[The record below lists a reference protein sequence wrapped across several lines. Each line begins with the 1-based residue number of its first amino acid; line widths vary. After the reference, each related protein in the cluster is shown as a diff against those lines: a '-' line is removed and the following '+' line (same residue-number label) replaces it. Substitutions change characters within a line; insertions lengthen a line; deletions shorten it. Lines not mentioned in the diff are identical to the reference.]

1 MIPALVMTEGEVNHH
16 LDKDSKD
23 ASSLV
28 PTACLF
34 IGEDLKEVCGDR
46 RERGVR
52 YYLFLISV

>member
-1 MIPALVMTEGEVNHH
+1 MTEGEVNHH